1 MGKMHF
7 FQVCQPISHFEVPV
21 AFRTWTSILLSA
33 VGGVR
38 GQILV
43 QIGLKLG
50 EKLTVFWAFP
60 G

>member
-1 MGKMHF
+1 MAKMHI
-7 FQVCQPISHFEVPV
+7 FQLCQPISLFQVPV

-43 QIGLKLG
+43 EIGLELD
-50 EKLTVFWAFP
+50 EKLTVFWALP

>member
-7 FQVCQPISHFEVPV
+7 FQVCQPKSHFQVPV
-21 AFRTWTSILLSA
+21 ASRMWTSILLSA
-33 VGGVR
+33 VRGVR

-43 QIGLKLG
+43 EIGRKRE
-50 EKLTVFWAFP
+50 EKLTVFRVFP